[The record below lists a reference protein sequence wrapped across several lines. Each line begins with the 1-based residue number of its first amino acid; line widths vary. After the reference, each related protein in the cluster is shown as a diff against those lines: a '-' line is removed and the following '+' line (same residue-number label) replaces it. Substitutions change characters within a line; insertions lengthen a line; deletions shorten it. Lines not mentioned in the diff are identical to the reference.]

1 MPVHGYFY
9 AIKTHQVLVL
19 NADMLHRA
27 ILMSKT
33 QVLILD
39 DVVTG

>member
-1 MPVHGYFY
+1 MPVHSYLY

-27 ILMSKT
+27 ILMSK
-33 QVLILD
+33 VLILD
-39 DVVTG
+39 DVVTS